1 MSLKAPHTILEMAVK
16 SLLKNKDFDISV
28 LQQVPMELFPSL
40 FKEAFNSRCM
50 KILTALVASWPFAC
64 LPMGTMMKVPD
75 VVILQVELAAI
86 EMLLTQMFHLR
97 RSKLQVLDLRDES
110 NRFWDVWHGLEDE
123 LHERQAYLLQ
133 WAQQQKRSVKLY
145 CMKMTICETPVEL
158 IMAILKVFPP
168 ESVEELELS
177 RNWSLATLSSFAP
190 PLDQMRNLHK
200 LHLKRIFM
208 YVDIGT
214 NPLSDREEKCESRF
228 LSKIFKLSCL
238 KHLSMNDVF
247 FSGELLKHLCRGR
260 ATAGAK
266 TRDHSWCQKPRHGT
280 EHLADTCEG
289 PKRIQNS
296 THKADDVGC
305 CVLENGKRLQLLE
318 LWQLWKPAS
327 PPKHGSVFFRTS
339 NPVPLHLEALL
350 PLHPEGLDD
359 RLAPD
364 FLHCKAN
371 LSTLTEE
378 FYPAPLECYDQV
390 GHILED
396 KFTNLCPDLL
406 NILRSKRH
414 PKKGLFLTKFCH
426 KCVRFC
432 VYDLGTCHKKDVISA
447 GKRWTGSSG
456 LSHTFLLADA
466 IDGMVHMVR
475 GGQEG
480 LDLGPG
486 TEMCHIGIEQGEVV
500 QAARGQDL
508 VDQQQI

>member
-28 LQQVPMELFPSL
+28 LQQMHEDTDRIGGLM
-40 FKEAFNSRCM
+40 AFCMPPCGSNDEGSRCGD
-50 KILTALVASWPFAC
+50 ITSC
-64 LPMGTMMKVPD
+64 TCCYC
-75 VVILQVELAAI
+75 AI
-86 EMLLTQMFHLR
+86 DMLLTQMFHLR

-110 NRFWDVWHGLEDE
+110 NRFWDVWHGLEVRSKKAKTPRYAPKQPMNVVTDFDLKDE

-133 WAQQQKRSVKLY
+133 WAQRQKRSVKLY

-208 YVDIGT
+208 YIDIGT

-247 FSGELLKHLCRGR
+247 FSGELLKHLCRSMKCPVESLSIQRGR
-260 ATAGAK
+260 LSEP
-266 TRDHSWCQKPRHGT
+266 DL
-280 EHLADTCEG
+280 EHLC
-289 PKRIQNS
+289 
-296 THKADDVGC
+296 
-305 CVLENGKRLQLLE
+305 LWLRLYQLKYLN
-318 LWQLWKPAS
+318 LHSLS
-327 PPKHGSVFFRTS
+327 L
-339 NPVPLHLEALL
+339 LHLSPTHLQFLHEKDCSIRDSQLNALL
-350 PLHPEGLDD
+350 PALSKCSKLN
-359 RLAPD
+359 RVNFLNSVISTSLLKD

-432 VYDLGTCHKKDVISA
+432 VYDLGTCHK
-447 GKRWTGSSG
+447 
-456 LSHTFLLADA
+456 
-466 IDGMVHMVR
+466 
-475 GGQEG
+475 
-480 LDLGPG
+480 
-486 TEMCHIGIEQGEVV
+486 
-500 QAARGQDL
+500 
-508 VDQQQI
+508 